1 MKFSVLVVL
10 ISTALVIVSVEAMA
24 SMSDGLVLYYA
35 FDEGSGDT
43 VKDLSGN
50 NNDGTIHG
58 AAEWADGKFDDA
70 LEFNGKDTYV
80 DTGESESL
88 RVKKEIT
95 LAAWINMAV
104 KPSQMSGDSRII
116 AKEFTNAGPPWA
128 SYGLTVNGNAT
139 GFLGLEISAD
149 IDDVYPK
156 QTTPLD
162 AGVWYHVAGI
172 YDGSKCDIYLDGEVE
187 GSLPQT
193 GDLVMNPDINTMV
206 GADVNRS
213 IEFYNGVID
222 EVVIYNRV
230 LSPEEIKTL
239 TERPLSE
246 TTAVE
251 SEDKLATVWG
261 GIKIK

>member
-1 MKFSVLVVL
+1 MKFSILAAL
-10 ISTALVIVSVEAMA
+10 ISAALLIVSVEAMA

-58 AAEWADGKFDDA
+58 AGWADGKFDDA

-88 RVKKEIT
+88 QVKKEIT

-104 KPSQMSGDSRII
+104 LPSQMDNNSRII
-116 AKEFTNAGPPWA
+116 ARENSGAGAPWA
-128 SYGLTVNGNAT
+128 SYALTVNCGLT
-139 GFLGLEISAD
+139 GFLGFDICAD
-149 IDDVYPK
+149 VDYVYPK
-156 QTTPLD
+156 QTTPLEI
-162 AGVWYHVAGI
+162 GVWYHVAGV

-206 GADVNRS
+206 GADVNRN
-213 IEFYNGVID
+213 IQFYEGVID